1 MMLQR
6 GKHTW
11 VFGLLSFVAVIHAAE
26 AFIAVFFEKGI
37 VLLKLYPFIG
47 STNVNTLSYLMVTL
61 IGTSVLIAVTFRLAF
76 SSPLESYLNLIVAEA
91 KKTSEEEDELVAE
104 NRPILD
110 MMYESIDCL
119 SNLVGQTKDL
129 THNVRSELVSLR
141 SVPQRTEKLS
151 AELKQVKNELSKL
164 KKSLKKSKS
173 CPSCNRDVL
182 DNFKICPYCG
192 EALHLS
198 PEKVIIKKL

>member
-1 MMLQR
+1 MLQK

-11 VFGLLSFVAVIHAAE
+11 VFGLLSFVAVIHAVE
-26 AFIAVFFEKGI
+26 AFIAVFFEKEI

-47 STNVNTLSYLMVTL
+47 SINVNTLSYLMVTL
-61 IGTSVLIAVTFRLAF
+61 IGASVLIAVTFRLAF
-76 SSPLESYLNLIVAEA
+76 SSPLENYLNLIVAEA
-91 KKTSEEEDELVAE
+91 KKTSQEEDEMVDE

-110 MMYESIDCL
+110 MMYESIDYL

-129 THNVRSELVSLR
+129 THNVKSELVSLR
-141 SVPQRTEKLS
+141 SVPQKTEKLS
-151 AELKQVKNELSKL
+151 VEIKQVKNELSKL
-164 KKSLKKSKS
+164 KQSLKKSKS

-192 EALHLS
+192 EALLLS
-198 PEKVIIKKL
+198 PEKVIIKKM